1 MHTVRRNVI
10 WGNPEALYEDI
21 LHYEPANVRALS
33 NLAGVFTDQGNRA
46 KAKEYY
52 EKKIKEGK
60 SKKQALVCVMKRIAC
75 IVYGMLK
82 SGEEYRG

>member
-1 MHTVRRNVI
+1 MAQVSRVGTREN
-10 WGNPEALYEDI
+10 LQ
-21 LHYEPANVRALS
+21 PAH
-33 NLAGVFTDQGNRA
+33 Q
-46 KAKEYY
+46 
-52 EKKIKEGK
+52 KKIKEGK